1 MNIPTP
7 HLEMNKLDDIAK
19 IVIMPGDPL
28 RAKFIAEKYLD
39 NYKLINSTRN
49 MYGYTGY
56 YNGKKISIMSSG
68 MGMPSMSI
76 YSYELYNFYDVELI
90 IRVGTTGGLSSD
102 LDIYDTIL
110 VSDAYTDSN
119 IGKNSFNVHN
129 HILKPDL
136 KTNKKIELISKKLNI
151 NIKKKRTY
159 TSDSFYRTTNIDNA
173 IKNKCDCIEME
184 SFALFLN
191 AKMANKKAASLLT
204 ISDTKDKITNA
215 KEREQAFTNMI
226 KIALEIVNY

>member
-7 HLEMNKLDDIAK
+7 HLEMTNKEDIAK

-76 YSYELYNFYDVELI
+76 YAYELYKFYDVDLI
-90 IRVGTTGGLSSD
+90 IRVGTAGGISPD

-110 VSDAYTDSN
+110 VKDSYTDSN
-119 IGKNSFNVHN
+119 IALNTFNIHN
-129 HILKPDL
+129 HILKPSL
-136 KTNKKIELISKKLNI
+136 KINKKLEKISKKLNI
-151 NIKKKRTY
+151 NIKLKRAF
-159 TSDSFYRTTNIDNA
+159 TSDSFYRNTNIDNA
-173 IKNKCDCIEME
+173 IKNKCECIEME
-184 SFALFLN
+184 TFALFLIS
-191 AKMANKKAASLLT
+191 KILNKNSASILT